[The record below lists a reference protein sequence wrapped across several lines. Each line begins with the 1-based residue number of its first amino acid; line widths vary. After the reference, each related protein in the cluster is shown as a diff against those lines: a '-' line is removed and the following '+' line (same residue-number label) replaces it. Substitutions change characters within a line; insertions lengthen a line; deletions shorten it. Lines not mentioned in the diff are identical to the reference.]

1 MEGNFKRKEQI
12 DWPRSPEVKYDP
24 KIISIKFGATSP
36 DGKMYMCDLKNDVIF
51 ERTPKGKLR
60 VFLSDQ
66 MHGMKK
72 VKLQTQQTP
81 RMLKIL
87 IKV

>member
-24 KIISIKFGATSP
+24 KAISIKFGATSP
-36 DGKMYMCDLKNDVIF
+36 DGNMYMCDLKNDVIF
-51 ERTPKGKLR
+51 ERTPKGKLC

-72 VKLQTQQTP
+72 VKLQTLQLQ
-81 RMLKIL
+81 KYI
-87 IKV
+87 